1 MLIYVCI
8 LYIDLYE
15 WSEMFCSTSSSGD
28 WALNLFFTVLET
40 RVGHNPSPRAGRPV
54 ILFPLLPANK
64 LIALFLDL
72 SGMKPPRAQLQPI
85 QAQPTCDHR
94 SSNILSVYS

>member
-1 MLIYVCI
+1 MSCTV
-8 LYIDLYE
+8 
-15 WSEMFCSTSSSGD
+15 SSSGD
-28 WALNLFFTVLET
+28 WALNLFFTVSET
-40 RVGHNPSPRAGRPV
+40 RVGHNPSPRAGRSV

-72 SGMKPPRAQLQPI
+72 SGMKPPRAQLQPT

-94 SSNILSVYS
+94 SCNI